1 MFDSGFL
8 HSSVTPVVHTIFNIK
23 GKTHSYFGGAMLEH
37 RLKEL
42 LKEDNPNHTNSITNA
57 LIKDIIGKILKALTR
72 KQFETFFSNEENI
85 EKMKAK

>member
-1 MFDSGFL
+1 
-8 HSSVTPVVHTIFNIK
+8 
-23 GKTHSYFGGAMLEH
+23 LEH